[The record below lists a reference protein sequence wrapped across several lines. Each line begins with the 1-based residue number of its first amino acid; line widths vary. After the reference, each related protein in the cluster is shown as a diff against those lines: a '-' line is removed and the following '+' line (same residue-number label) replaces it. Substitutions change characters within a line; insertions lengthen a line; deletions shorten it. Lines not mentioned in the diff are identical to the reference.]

1 MYSAKP
7 KVGEKD
13 TITIESLSTWTE
25 VAPGPKSPRS
35 ATCSGD
41 SEQEPLGL
49 RRSA

>member
-25 VAPGPKSPRS
+25 VASFGYL
-35 ATCSGD
+35 
-41 SEQEPLGL
+41 LGRL
-49 RRSA
+49 